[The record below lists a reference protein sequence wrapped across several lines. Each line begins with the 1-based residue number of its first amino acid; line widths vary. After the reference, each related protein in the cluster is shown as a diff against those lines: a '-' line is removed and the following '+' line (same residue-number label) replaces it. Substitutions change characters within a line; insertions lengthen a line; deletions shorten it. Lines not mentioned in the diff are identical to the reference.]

1 MAAEICHVIYGY
13 EVPDLLM
20 FAAGTFAAAFMT
32 GLAGFALGAC
42 RRRGPLHFLR
52 PFCARQKSR
61 H

>member
-1 MAAEICHVIYGY
+1 
-13 EVPDLLM
+13 M